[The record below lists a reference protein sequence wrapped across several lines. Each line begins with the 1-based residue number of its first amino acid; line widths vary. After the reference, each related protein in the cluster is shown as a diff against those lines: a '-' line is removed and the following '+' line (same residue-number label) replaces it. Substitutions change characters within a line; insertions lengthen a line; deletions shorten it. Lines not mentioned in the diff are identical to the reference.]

1 MREKQLGDYIAAN
14 FSTIFPDYIF
24 VKREFKLPN
33 GSKIDFYA
41 VEKETNR
48 DVIIELKIGKC
59 NPNNQLL
66 SYGYYFFNP
75 ILIGIVG
82 DQFKNFQE
90 EIQYINHTEI
100 FQRINQKN
108 AM

>member
-1 MREKQLGDYIAAN
+1 MSGVSPYI
-14 FSTIFPDYIF
+14 
-24 VKREFKLPN
+24 KLLKNLPLIEA
-33 GSKIDFYA
+33 GEVQA

-82 DQFKNFQE
+82 DQFTSFQE

-100 FQRINQKN
+100 FQRTN
-108 AM
+108 